1 MDGEIGIKICGGGKV
16 EEEVKRQI
24 NEANRVA
31 GCYMEEQTHIGGY
44 EEQNLQ
50 ERSYTNDD
58 IIITAETRL
67 ETTVS

>member
-24 NEANRVA
+24 NRVA
-31 GCYMEEQTHIGGY
+31 GCYMEEQTLIGRY

-50 ERSYTNDD
+50 ERSYSNDD
-58 IIITAETRL
+58 I
-67 ETTVS
+67 